1 MAVCITSRTVACA
14 IAALGCAALSG
25 TASADP
31 LEDAMNGFL
40 RDARSSFA
48 RMVPL
53 DFVTTMPSLQ
63 PPAIQQPAPLPPS
76 AAPAIPQLAPPVRAT
91 KPLPPQAIAK
101 PPRQRPPLSPAAA
114 ALAAAEAAEKIT
126 DANLDAALA
135 ANQKALSDRHAADAF
150 AKNNPTPAT
159 IAAAQ
164 AAADAAQ
171 EADANLTD
179 ALLADREA
187 DARLKAA
194 REAVAAEQNGRK
206 SATKMQATTPVT
218 LADK

>member
-1 MAVCITSRTVACA
+1 MSTRSRNIACA
-14 IAALGCAALSG
+14 ITALWCAALGG
-25 TASADP
+25 TARAEQ
-31 LEDAMNGFL
+31 LEDVMNGLL

-53 DFVTTMPSLQ
+53 DFVSTMPSLQ
-63 PPAIQQPAPLPPS
+63 PPGIQQPAPLQPS
-76 AAPAIPQLAPPVRAT
+76 APPAIPQLAPPVQAT
-91 KPLPPQAIAK
+91 KPQPQAVAK

-126 DANLDAALA
+126 DANLETALK
-135 ANQKALSDRHAADAF
+135 ANEKAQSDRNAAEAF
-150 AKNNPTPAT
+150 AKSNPSPAT

-164 AAADAAQ
+164 AAADLAK

-179 ALLADREA
+179 ALLADRDA

-194 REAVAAEQNGRK
+194 RDAFAAEQNGRK
-206 SATKMQATTPVT
+206 SATKTQGSASVT